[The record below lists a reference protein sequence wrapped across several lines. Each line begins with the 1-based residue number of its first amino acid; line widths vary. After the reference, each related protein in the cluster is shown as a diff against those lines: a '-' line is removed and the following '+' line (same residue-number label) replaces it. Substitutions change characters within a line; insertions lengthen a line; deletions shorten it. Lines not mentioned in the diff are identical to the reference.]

1 MTERERARSTRV
13 EHQERLDQVEA
24 WLAQRRSRSEVLRLI
39 RQQWGVSER
48 HADRYISEATTQWR
62 VRVEPERGENR
73 SRNLATCDVAIA
85 DSFRVGKMRDVAALL
100 RLRAT
105 IDGSLATPATLVSVP
120 PSDPTLDQN
129 PADLV
134 ATVGGSLVTLLRC
147 SDPTPAIRQSVA
159 RLIEEL
165 GAYLGTTSVPPG

>member
-1 MTERERARSTRV
+1 M
-13 EHQERLDQVEA
+13 EA

-48 HADRYISEATTQWR
+48 HADRYISEATNQWR

-85 DSFRVGKMRDVAALL
+85 DSFRVGKLRDVAALL

-105 IDGSLATPATLVSVP
+105 LDGSLATPATLVSVP

-134 ATVGGSLVTLLRC
+134 ATCAVSAAYQTL
-147 SDPTPAIRQSVA
+147 SAHAFMFFSS
-159 RLIEEL
+159 
-165 GAYLGTTSVPPG
+165 GAYWLTRTAALGMPQ